1 MYLIF
6 QVKAKSKIGKKRT
19 FVSHVVVEGEA
30 MSDDRFIIFYLPF
43 LRLFMD
49 IVFFSDFVETAPP
62 RHKAAKKASPPPP
75 QFPLPA
81 RPISEMNRNQVGSYA
96 KQLVDFIC
104 LPNRKRGQGRCLPW
118 EKQVSAGLISLKNR
132 NMLKLTNNDVV
143 SLAMIREWSS
153 MGFSGGFKQGPGKS
167 DQFWLKTISWSSF
180 LLVIVEILMAVF
192 EKGTVGEQSTSRSQE
207 TSPSSRP
214 CSTSGASCPPSS
226 FPLCPPQYRPAR
238 LPSSRPP
245 CPPSTRQP
253 RSPSLP
259 AVQTGCGPLTKCLGE
274 WLVYHPDK
282 TLSSLPLDVSHPPR
296 LRVC

>member
-1 MYLIF
+1 
-6 QVKAKSKIGKKRT
+6 
-19 FVSHVVVEGEA
+19 
-30 MSDDRFIIFYLPF
+30 
-43 LRLFMD
+43 MD

-207 TSPSSRP
+207 TSSSSRP

-226 FPLCPPQYRPAR
+226 FPLCPPQSRPAR
-238 LPSSRPP
+238 LPSSRPLALHLLA
-245 CPPSTRQP
+245 
-253 RSPSLP
+253 SL
-259 AVQTGCGPLTKCLGE
+259 ALHHCL
-274 WLVYHPDK
+274 LFR
-282 TLSSLPLDVSHPPR
+282 LDVVLSQNVSVNGWSTTPTRHCPHFHLMFLIR
-296 LRVC
+296 HA